1 MRTLSFWSGIVCALL
16 CGLVDPVWGYLAV
29 FALSLVQLS
38 LLGASGGS
46 VFLLIHYATLLTYF
60 SIAPAMQLAEEVSFW
75 DAGLMSAAS
84 HTQAL
89 ALLLLYMAGVEA
101 AQLGVRAAAPMGVRP
116 NGQLGAQP
124 GADLSAHRLAG
135 AAHPLLLLGCAL
147 AAFAVLLLRPD
158 LNFVA
163 RGVVGDEEGV
173 PFDLIF
179 LSTLPKLLVL
189 MCFVALAIHAV
200 RRRTLWSWCA
210 AALALALAA
219 IAANPVNTARQVL
232 LVGLLPLLV
241 HLLGRSRR
249 RLLAGVIFGA
259 VAGLGPVLNL
269 FSRGAMWGEGLT
281 TFPFSPDFDAMFVV
295 AGILERAPIP
305 DLGWGRYLLSA
316 FSFFLPRDL
325 KMFPDFDPLGWS
337 AILGNFS
344 QANLSLPPF
353 TTAYF
358 DFGLAGPALL
368 GFAISMVF
376 RKVDRAVDP
385 QGPLSGAYL
394 AALVMLAA
402 YVPFMRGP
410 ILGWGPFAA
419 SGLIAALIAG
429 ALSSRGRRPTVRA
442 VRVVRPVPR
451 DLPSA

>member
-16 CGLVDPVWGYLAV
+16 CGLVDPVWGYVAV

-38 LLGASGGS
+38 LLGSSGGS
-46 VFLLIHYATLLTYF
+46 VFLLIHYATILTYF
-60 SIAPAMQLAEEVSFW
+60 SLAPAMQISHEVDFW
-75 DAGLMSAAS
+75 EAGLMSTSA

-89 ALLLLYMAGVEA
+89 VLLILYMAGVEA
-101 AQLGVRAAAPMGVRP
+101 ARLGVPDAP
-116 NGQLGAQP
+116 AHQP
-124 GADLSAHRLAG
+124 GRHDQRLLG
-135 AAHPLLLLGCAL
+135 VAHPLLLLLSCSL
-147 AAFAVLLLRPD
+147 AAFAALFIRPD

-163 RGVVGDEEGV
+163 RGLSGDEESV
-173 PFDLIF
+173 PLDFIF
-179 LSTLPKLLVL
+179 YSTLPKLVVL
-189 MCFVALAIHAV
+189 LCFVALAIHAV

-210 AALALALAA
+210 AALAFALAMV
-219 IAANPVNTARQVL
+219 AANPVNTARQVL
-232 LVGLLPLLV
+232 LTGLLPLLI
-241 HLLGRSRR
+241 HALGRGRR
-249 RLLAGVIFGA
+249 RLLGAVIFGA
-259 VAGLGPVLNL
+259 IAGLGPVLNL
-269 FSRGAMWGEGLT
+269 ISRGSMWGEELT

-344 QANLSLPPF
+344 QSNLSLPPF

-368 GFAISMVF
+368 GIAISAGF
-376 RKVDRAVDP
+376 RIVDRAIDP
-385 QGPLSGAYL
+385 NRALSGAYL
-394 AALVMLAA
+394 SALVLLAA

-419 SGLIAALIAG
+419 SGVIAALIAG
-429 ALSSRGRRPTVRA
+429 ALSSRARRPQPRTVR
-442 VRVVRPVPR
+442 RS
-451 DLPSA
+451 LPSA

>member
-101 AQLGVRAAAPMGVRP
+101 AQLGVRAGAPMGVRP

-337 AILGNFS
+337 
-344 QANLSLPPF
+344 
-353 TTAYF
+353 
-358 DFGLAGPALL
+358 
-368 GFAISMVF
+368 
-376 RKVDRAVDP
+376 
-385 QGPLSGAYL
+385 
-394 AALVMLAA
+394 LVMLAA

-429 ALSSRGRRPTVRA
+429 ALSSRGRRPAVRA

>member
-60 SIAPAMQLAEEVSFW
+60 SIAPAMQIAQDVSFW
-75 DAGLMSAAS
+75 DAGIMSAAS

-101 AQLGVRAAAPMGVRP
+101 AQLGVRPGPQRVLRPYVPSGVEAPAQRP
-116 NGQLGAQP
+116 P
-124 GADLSAHRLAG
+124 G
-135 AAHPLLLLGCAL
+135 AAHPLLLLACTL
-147 AAFAVLLLRPD
+147 AAFATLLLRPD

-163 RGVVGDEEGV
+163 RGIVGDEEGV

-189 MCFVALAIHAV
+189 TCFVALAIHAV

-210 AALALALAA
+210 AAVALALAA

-344 QANLSLPPF
+344 QSNLSLPPF

-429 ALSSRGRRPTVRA
+429 ALSSRGRRSAVRA
-442 VRVVRPVPR
+442 VRVVRRVLPR